1 MRPTDGWNARAA
13 ITLFKYWST
22 LKAGVFRY
30 IRWRIAISS
39 FRWAKKDKR
48 SMAMLE
54 DWTIY
59 SWYCPNCKTQVA
71 GLKNK
76 KNQIRVICTKCGVEM
91 VRTVVSRRHDVID
104 MFAPSGMEHSE
115 LELREHWYDDVR
127 GFCKRAQR
135 GAVQPWPKEDR
146 GLHDQICFFRGQMI
160 SGAAG
165 KM

>member
-1 MRPTDGWNARAA
+1 
-13 ITLFKYWST
+13 
-22 LKAGVFRY
+22 
-30 IRWRIAISS
+30 
-39 FRWAKKDKR
+39 
-48 SMAMLE
+48 MLE

-115 LELREHWYDDVR
+115 LELREYGYDDVR
-127 GFCKRAQR
+127 GFCKGAQR
-135 GAVQPWPKEDR
+135 GAVQP
-146 GLHDQICFFRGQMI
+146 
-160 SGAAG
+160 
-165 KM
+165 